1 MTLHYFKRKPKM
13 KKSLIA
19 ALLSMSLFGAANAST
34 NTCGMVIGFNP
45 GGAADRVARL
55 FQKYNPD
62 FVIQY
67 RPGAEGVLA
76 VRFMAENPEYSYLA
90 NPVVDGTPIELHKIL
105 TAPQNLVLAGKSGL
119 TLDRLLT
126 GKANIGYSTKT
137 TPQYMLVQQFAKAN
151 PNLNLIPTGSD
162 AKTLP
167 LLLNGDLD
175 GYIGNIISAGAWV
188 DQFKGQITNILTIE
202 YNKPFVKGNAR
213 VESLGFTGLFV
224 HKDAPEAKKQHA
236 INCLEKAL
244 SQPGLAAELK
254 EWNANPVLIGGK
266 EKDALLKKYVD
277 LKRNLGN
284 D

>member
-1 MTLHYFKRKPKM
+1 MRK
-13 KKSLIA
+13 IITA
-19 ALLSMSLFGAANAST
+19 ALLSMTLVGAANAST
-34 NTCGMVIGFNP
+34 NSCGMVIGFNP

-62 FVIQY
+62 FQIHY
-67 RPGAEGVLA
+67 RPGAEGALA
-76 VRFMAENPEYSYLA
+76 VRFIAENPEISYLA
-90 NPVVDGTPIELHKIL
+90 NPVVDDTPIELHKIL
-105 TAPQNLVLAGKSGL
+105 NAPQNIVLAGKTEL
-119 TLDRLLT
+119 TLDKLLT

-137 TPQYMLVQQFAKAN
+137 TPQFMLVQQFAKSN

-162 AKTLP
+162 VKTLP
-167 LLLNGDLD
+167 LLINGDLD
-175 GYIGNIISAGAWV
+175 GYIGNIISAGPWLE
-188 DQFKGQITNILTIE
+188 QYKGRITNILTIDF
-202 YNKPFVKGNAR
+202 NKPFVKGNAR

-254 EWNANPVLIGGK
+254 EWNANPVMIGGK
-266 EKDALLKKYVD
+266 EKDALLKRYID